1 MEDDGGR
8 NSGRDP
14 ATGRFLVGNPGKPL
28 GTRCRATRAAEAI
41 LDGSVDALTR
51 KAVEMALAGDQT
63 AMRLCLERIVAPRKD
78 RPVRVELPPLRRAED
93 GPAALASIAEAAA
106 EGELSPGE
114 AADIA
119 GLVSRWAE
127 AAGAAALSARLD
139 RLEALLGLAEGMT
152 DDTITSGEAH

>member
-1 MEDDGGR
+1 MEDDGR
-8 NSGRDP
+8 NRGRD
-14 ATGRFLVGNPGKPL
+14 AVTGKFLAGNPGRPP

-51 KAVEMALAGDQT
+51 KAVQMALAGDQT

-106 EGELSPGE
+106 EGELAPGE
-114 AADIA
+114 AADVSA
-119 GLVSRWAE
+119 LVHRWSE
-127 AAGAAALSARLD
+127 AAGAAALAERLD
-139 RLEALLGLAEGMT
+139 RLERYLGLAEGMT
-152 DDTITSGEAH
+152 DDTIPSGEAH